1 MTVKTDDVTKGRK
14 DPDPH
19 GRLRAVTG
27 GSGANGLTKNVSVLT
42 TIIFGEVSSMTVKQT
57 NKSIIVHAIRNA
69 KWNLDIT
76 NLFITKSS
84 VKQTSFFFLLF
95 NPVIVKDMKKN
106 VDITKPR
113 YSKQILPV
121 PWVISRFHCRTA
133 TYQF

>member
-1 MTVKTDDVTKGRK
+1 MTSQRVERTWI
-14 DPDPH
+14 
-19 GRLRAVTG
+19 LTG
-27 GSGANGLTKNVSVLT
+27 GYGRFRGEWVNQECQCSHNYYIRRSIKYDSKTNEQEHYSSRDSQRKVEPRYNKPLHNEVL
-42 TIIFGEVSSMTVKQT
+42 GKT
-57 NKSIIVHAIRNA
+57 NK
-69 KWNLDIT
+69 
-76 NLFITKSS
+76 
-84 VKQTSFFFLLF
+84 FFFLLF